1 MFFSLRPIFAN
12 HSAPRLTMCTT
23 HASVSTLL
31 TIVGAPKTPDTAGKG
46 GLMRGWPRLPSRL
59 SMRPV
64 SSPQM

>member
-1 MFFSLRPIFAN
+1 MFFSFRPILAN
-12 HSAPRLTMCTT
+12 HSAPRLTMCVTQ
-23 HASVSTLL
+23 ASVSTLF
-31 TIVGAPKTPDTAGKG
+31 TIVGQPKTPWTAGKG